1 MIPHTDNQPPT
12 LIVSNFL
19 SRTLGNRAVCE
30 DLAENLRRRGWPVLT
45 TSARAV
51 RVARVGEMVSTA
63 IAARRRYQV
72 AQVDVFSGAAFLW
85 AEAACVALRLARRP
99 FVLSLHG
106 GNLPAFAGQYPNRV
120 AKLLQSARAVT
131 APSPHL
137 RDSLRPFRR
146 DIALL
151 PNALDLSA
159 FRFRLRRRAK
169 PRLMWLRAFHCKYN
183 PGLAVRVLASLTDEF
198 PDVTLTMIGPDR
210 GDGSLGET
218 RRLATQLGVE
228 DRLTLPGAVSR
239 PQLARQLAN
248 GDIFLNTTAYESF
261 GVSVMEAA
269 ALGLCVVSTNVGAL
283 PSIWTDSRDA
293 LLVPPN
299 DAAAMAGAVRRILVD
314 PSLAAGLSRRGRQ
327 RAERCDRSLVMPRWE
342 TLLRSIATTFS

>member
-1 MIPHTDNQPPT
+1 MTTHTDNQPPT

-30 DLAENLRRRGWPVLT
+30 DLAENLRSRGWPVLT
-45 TSARAV
+45 TSARAAP
-51 RVARVGEMVSTA
+51 VARVGEMVSTA
-63 IAARRRYQV
+63 IAARRRYRV

-85 AEAACVALRLARRP
+85 AEAACSALRVARRP

-106 GNLPAFAGQYPNRV
+106 GNLPAFAGRYPDRV
-120 AKLLQSARAVT
+120 GRLLRSAQAVT
-131 APSPHL
+131 APSPYL
-137 RDSLRPFRR
+137 RDSLRPFRG
-146 DIALL
+146 DIILL

-159 FRFRLRRRAK
+159 FAFRLRRCPK
-169 PRLMWLRAFHCKYN
+169 PRLMWLRAFHRKYN
-183 PGLAVRVLASLTDEF
+183 PSLAVRVLASLTDEF
-198 PDVTLTMIGPDR
+198 PDTTLTMIGPDR
-210 GDGSLGET
+210 GDGSLEET
-218 RRLATQLGVE
+218 LRLAAELGVAA
-228 DRLTLPGAVSR
+228 RLHLPGAVSR

-283 PSIWTDSRDA
+283 PSIWTHGCDA

-299 DAAAMAGAVRRILVD
+299 DVAAMARAVRRILID
-314 PSLAAGLSRRGRQ
+314 PSVAAGLSGLGRQ

-342 TLLRSIATTFS
+342 TLLRSLATTAS